1 MPLYLDEI
9 YLNASNPENAKRS
22 LKFYAEF
29 FKGGFPPGATLVAG
43 PWMSNEEA
51 KLVLVLDIKDHALN
65 FNPFTKALAQGIVTK
80 RRLEPI
86 VDWNDAHKLASEF

>member
-9 YLNASNPENAKRS
+9 YLNASNPENAKRAF
-22 LKFYAEF
+22 KFFADV
-29 FKGGFPPGATLVAG
+29 FKSGFPPGVTLMAG

-51 KLVLVLDIKDHALN
+51 KVVLVLDIKDHSLT

-86 VDWNDAHKLASEF
+86 VDWSEAQKLASEL

>member
-22 LKFYAEF
+22 LTFFAEV
-29 FKGGFPPGATLVAG
+29 FKGGFPPGVTLVAG
-43 PWMSNEEA
+43 PWMSNEEP
-51 KLVLVLDIKDHALN
+51 KVVLVLDIKDHSLT
-65 FNPFTKALAQGIVTK
+65 FNPFTKALAQGIVLK

-86 VDWNDAHKLASEF
+86 VDWNDALKLASEL

>member
-9 YLNASNPENAKRS
+9 YLNASTPENAKRAF
-22 LKFYAEF
+22 KFFAEVV
-29 FKGGFPPGATLVAG
+29 KGGFPPGVTLKAG

-51 KLVLVLDIKDHALN
+51 KVVLVLDIMDHSLT
-65 FNPFTKALAQGIVTK
+65 FNPFTKALAQGIVLK

-86 VDWNDAHKLASEF
+86 VEWSDAQKLASEL

>member
-9 YLNASNPENAKRS
+9 YLNASNPENAKRA
-22 LKFYAEF
+22 LEFFAEV
-29 FKGGFPPGATLVAG
+29 FKGGFPPGVTLIAG

-51 KLVLVLDIKDHALN
+51 KVVLVLDIKDHSLT
-65 FNPFTKALAQGIVTK
+65 FNPFTKALAQGIVLK

-86 VDWNDAHKLASEF
+86 VDWSAAQKLASEL